1 MLNPL
6 TSMPVKACGAA
17 ARLRAH
23 LPPPTFALTKRL
35 LPFLLLLG
43 VIAFLVLASS
53 DAALAQGPPAQQGE
67 TSGYNGPDPTPP
79 PEYRVPVNWPLIP
92 KDADGNNLVGPGG
105 SFRLMFLTATKR
117 NAQSGNIQDY
127 IDFVTGRAAAGHA
140 SIQGFSADFRPVIS
154 TDGPSNIHARSVISY
169 HMASEGSNGPGRVPV
184 YWLNGEKV
192 ADNSRDFFDNSWD
205 SHTARDSRGLV
216 VPGSLEGKRA
226 WTGSNRSGYRNHAA
240 SSSNGVR
247 TGVLRSGDE
256 MEDATRGR
264 NQQHRLYAMSPVF
277 TVDHTRARATYGVV
291 EDISDGSDSVGPAYN
306 PRYLTGPAVVYRGN
320 DYTYTFTHNALKTSY
335 KCTACGGTKLR
346 GASIRARVG
355 LVSGTGGVVA
365 QHTNSNSHAARLI
378 WDLGLSTV
386 AQADDSDL
394 VGKTS
399 VCGRTPS
406 THRTVSRDMTVRIPD
421 DAPRGST
428 FHIAFFR
435 DDCTKVE
442 TRSGLGNRGW
452 GEVPG
457 GTEQVELGTVGTVT
471 IAPVPSA
478 VAWPNIAWGPTR
490 NSVRIEFPANDHDG
504 SDRIVSYGVQTRRL
518 QSDGSWT
525 DWGTVAG
532 ANHGQGTRSVLVS
545 GLQPS
550 TDYQVRV
557 FARAKMWSGGRTYW
571 GPSGQAQG
579 FRTHTELAPDPPWN
593 TRVQKVYYNRA
604 DVRWNSPSHHGR
616 GPIQRYT
623 IHARQQVGNTWT
635 DWGWS
640 ANTNANARSH
650 TVTGYCDGGSL
661 SWCPAEDFVPFDPQR
676 VYQIRISARNNV
688 GSPLDSVWSE
698 VVEIQ
703 TLSPLPVAPGG
714 PRLSER
720 THNSVRVSWDA
731 PTNDGAERI
740 INYGIDRREEDNSAD
755 GFTDWTRV
763 DAGAAS
769 RSVVLTGLTQDKAH
783 QVRVFARAR
792 MRPGGQRY
800 FSPPTDWLDFRTR
813 TEVPGQPDAPV
824 LSNPQTLPQRIDVS
838 WSPPDWAGASAVND
852 YSLHVLVNGVWH
864 ASEPEATGATS
875 LTLSGYRVFGN
886 PTVHA
891 LEPGTQYGVR
901 VAASNSQGGGPYSE
915 TSSFL
920 ETLPG
925 APNAP
930 AAPTVSE
937 IGSDSAKVTWAAPD
951 PYTGATPINQYDAQ
965 IFDGSAWRDA
975 WPEASENTSLVI
987 TGYLISGSGSETLAP
1002 STDYRVRVRARNGI
1016 FTDGSQTG
1024 QRLGEW
1030 SPATSFRTAPGA
1042 PAGLAAIPLDGGG
1055 RLLWTAPSTDPAEV
1069 TYYTVEYADNDQF
1082 SNSQTVDV
1090 FVVRGDSVTV
1100 TGDWALNPYRDD
1112 DGRGVGKTFR
1122 LLSVTQQA
1130 TQAASSDIADYN
1142 SFVRAQAADAS
1153 NGHPAVAAFADRFT
1167 ALASTAATDARDNTA
1182 TTQSDDYTGVPVYWL
1197 GGAKAAD
1204 DYADLY
1210 DGDWD
1215 SNVFNFLNGQV
1226 STVTHRF
1233 LVWTGSTGSG
1243 EARAGRALGDA
1254 QPGLGALSTTG
1265 GEELEATADASQ
1277 QNESRRL
1284 YALSPLIT
1292 VATAGGQTADGLDFS
1307 VTGLTNG
1314 EETHFRMRAVRRSGG
1329 VDTPGDWSASASAT
1343 PSGATDYDKDDD
1355 GLIEINNLEQ
1365 LNAVR
1370 WDMRGRAQPAP
1381 AHLVDY
1387 LAAFPVPFEGM
1398 GCPPQT
1404 GASGG
1409 CRGYELAADL
1419 DFTGS
1424 QWASGAGWLPI
1435 GDLGPDDRA
1444 VYTGVFDG
1452 NGRVIANL
1460 YIDRSS
1466 NSLAGLFDGI
1476 GYGGVVRDLGLPDA
1490 DVTGNNTVGALS
1502 GLNSGTVLRSWST
1515 GTVAANGSQAGGLVG
1530 INNAGDLIGESW
1542 SSAAV
1547 NATVDGAGGLAGANA
1562 GTVRGSYATGA
1573 ASSTSGGKIGGLVG
1587 HNHDGGAIT
1596 ASYATGTASTQTG
1609 DGTGGLVGHNEGSV
1623 TASYATGDPRGDE
1636 DVGGLVGLN
1645 EGTITASYAT
1655 GAPSGGSLIGGL
1667 VGNVGAAFQTTDITD
1682 SYWDSTTSGQ
1692 GGTGIGV
1699 GKTTAELKEPTGYTG
1714 IYEDWNDLNND
1725 DTVDATTYWDFGTG
1739 RNYPAL
1745 RSDMDGDGQAT
1756 WQEFGF
1762 QRSPGQVTNLAAERD
1777 SNGDIAVTWG
1787 PPASPGSGI
1796 FATYTYVV
1804 LADGVPA
1811 SARMETSAPAH
1822 TFTPQAGT
1830 GYIVDVQA
1838 VNTLTE
1844 GNREVRNLGPL
1855 ARIGPPAEP
1864 LNLALAVFTG
1874 PGEDVNGDRLEDAEG
1889 NRVYLGAIGVSWSA
1903 PADASGVTGY
1913 TVEYRTAAACSDTT
1927 HTTQSDCTGA
1937 GETWTDAGQWMDAAW
1952 DAGGGLAAFIGA
1964 TDVDDDLVEGT
1975 ALDLDTAYDV
1985 RVAAVG
1991 VLGVGAWADD
2001 TATPTTEAR
2010 APGAPRNVLVTPAPG
2025 RLTVTWDPPLDRGN
2039 PPFETWVVEIKPTAG
2054 WDCDNPATGQPWTG
2068 AEDDFPLWVAMY
2080 CEHDSEGTPAGY
2092 YPPEGGWTQSHI
2104 NLSGSAPGGP
2114 YGPEHS
2120 FNLFRLTD
2128 GVEYQVRLRAEGE
2141 GVEDPDNPG
2150 TYIPLASAWSAVMTG
2165 TPGPRP
2171 PSAPQELSVAP
2182 GNASITATWSAPED
2196 LGDPELDGYIFQWR
2210 ETGATPPAAWQ
2221 SAVVLAGLEFMPSGL
2236 TNGTEYEAQV
2246 AAFHNTV
2253 VTAPAGVTV
2262 TYVLAAPAS
2271 GTECPTDGTALTA
2284 DCYVVIASASIGDF
2298 AGPLTA
2304 TPGAERPPGVPQN
2317 LLLAPGDQSVAAQW
2331 DPPQDPGS
2339 PALEG
2344 YVVQWR
2350 ATGATDWQSAFTL
2363 STEGDYELEAEDG
2376 IANDQEYEVQVA
2388 AFHKLPVSSPAG
2400 IEVLYVLAAAD
2411 VPAPEA
2417 GQNPTPA
2424 CPTDGS
2430 QPTADC
2436 YVVVPTENIGTYT
2449 AIAKA
2454 TPSPLPTI
2462 RTIVAEDAPRNP
2474 QLAPGVGQI
2483 TVTWDAPAVEDP
2495 AHSGYIVQYRTVGNP
2510 QWTDGPRKD
2519 TDAREAVITG
2529 LAEGT
2534 YEVRVGTL
2542 LHDGAVVGSFTQPK
2556 TEIVRVPGS
2565 PRNLVL
2571 TPRPGQLTAQWD
2583 APEDRAVNHA
2593 GYVVQYRAVGT
2604 TQWIDHDPRIV
2615 YGDTDND
2622 PNTPDVEETSASR
2635 EATITL
2641 AEGAYEVRV
2650 GTLLSSATLDSQGRT
2665 IVGQVPG
2672 IFTAPV
2678 RAEAKAQRAPG
2689 PPRNLGAVIQVSPN
2703 DGSRS
2708 IYVYWNAPADQGNP
2722 PLTGY
2727 SVQYRRAD
2735 DADADW
2741 NDWTRAP
2748 RETANGFRV
2757 WISGIG
2763 SHQDWE
2769 VRVAAVGP
2777 VWGTGEYAT
2786 AGQVPRPPGAVAS
2799 LTLTPGDGRIKAE
2812 WEPPTN
2818 PGHPPYGVY
2827 HVSYR
2832 EKDSLTWQGFGET
2845 GTSRT
2850 FTGLTNGKLYH
2861 VRVGVSN
2868 SAGYGPFVTLAVT
2881 PTAQGGD
2888 QVSTKPDPNLPG
2900 APLNLNLSA
2909 GYKWIVVE
2917 WDAPDFVGDPALHG
2931 YKIRYREAG
2940 SDSAPTTLW
2949 HDDLTVTARTIDSG
2963 LDNGKQYEVW
2973 VEAVHARE
2981 GKERSGPA
2989 AGPVK
2994 ARPSEHGRIG
3004 PPYPERQPS
3013 APRNLTLTA
3022 GDGQI
3027 GVSWDPPERLF
3038 KNNPGYLVEYRKTGA
3053 NRWIEE
3059 GEFRDTSATIG
3070 HLENGTEY
3078 QVRVTVFDTHG
3089 EATTEPETATPQGTG
3104 ERPPTA
3110 PRNLGLTPGDGQIE
3124 VSWDAP
3130 ADLGEP
3136 KIQGYTVQH
3145 RASREDPWTGQ
3156 WVTATSNSA
3165 TISGLENGTEYQV
3178 RVQVENAHGEAATR
3192 PQRAT
3197 PGAEGTGKQ
3206 DPERPPTAPRNLT
3219 LTPGDEL
3226 IEVSWSAPLD
3236 IGEPDDWLGYI
3247 VEIREV
3253 GERDWFEWGHY
3264 EGTAATV
3271 DYLENGKTYQ
3281 VRVQSFNLWGE
3292 AYTEPESATPTGE
3305 VEEPEPE
3312 PEQGRAPS
3320 APQGLTVEP
3329 GEYEDGR
3336 KFVKVSWSAPDD
3348 PGNPAF
3354 TGYQMHYRYLGAG
3367 SDRWFEIP
3375 AGACNSCSLQVGM
3388 REDAT
3393 EFEVKVRAVNDAGN
3407 GPFAGPETVV
3417 ITSDEDGAGAG
3428 GEGKSDNQPPTA
3440 NAGPDQSVT
3449 EGDTVTLAGKG
3460 SDPEGQTL
3468 TYAWTAPDGITLSSS
3483 TAAKPTFTAPDRDED
3498 YTLTFSLKVNDGNSD
3513 SEPDT
3518 VVISV
3523 SVEDDGAGGAGGEGR
3538 ADNQPPTADAGPDQR
3553 VNEGETVTLAGK
3565 GSDPE
3570 GQALTYAWTAPSG
3583 ITLSSTTTAKPT
3595 FAAPDRTADYT
3606 LTFSL
3611 VVNDGNSDSE
3621 PDTVDVSVSA
3631 DDDAPTANAG
3641 ADQSVNEGDT
3651 VNLAGKG
3658 SDPEGQALTY
3668 AWTAPDGITLSDSA
3682 AASPTF
3688 TAPDRDEDYTLT
3700 FSLVVNDGNSDSA
3713 ADKVVISVTVDD
3725 DGGAGG
3731 QGGEPDP
3738 ERAPTAPRNLKLTP
3752 GDEII
3757 KVTWAAPLDL
3767 GNPEDWLGY
3776 VVEFRDVGE
3785 SEWFEDG
3792 IYQGTSATI
3801 DYYVENGKEY
3811 EVRVTAYNLHG
3822 QAVAGPKSV
3831 TPSAG

>member
-1 MLNPL
+1 M
-6 TSMPVKACGAA
+6 
-17 ARLRAH
+17 
-23 LPPPTFALTKRL
+23 
-35 LPFLLLLG
+35 
-43 VIAFLVLASS
+43 
-53 DAALAQGPPAQQGE
+53 
-67 TSGYNGPDPTPP
+67 
-79 PEYRVPVNWPLIP
+79 
-92 KDADGNNLVGPGG
+92 
-105 SFRLMFLTATKR
+105 
-117 NAQSGNIQDY
+117 
-127 IDFVTGRAAAGHA
+127 
-140 SIQGFSADFRPVIS
+140 
-154 TDGPSNIHARSVISY
+154 
-169 HMASEGSNGPGRVPV
+169 
-184 YWLNGEKV
+184 
-192 ADNSRDFFDNSWD
+192 
-205 SHTARDSRGLV
+205 
-216 VPGSLEGKRA
+216 
-226 WTGSNRSGYRNHAA
+226 
-240 SSSNGVR
+240 
-247 TGVLRSGDE
+247 
-256 MEDATRGR
+256 
-264 NQQHRLYAMSPVF
+264 
-277 TVDHTRARATYGVV
+277 
-291 EDISDGSDSVGPAYN
+291 
-306 PRYLTGPAVVYRGN
+306 
-320 DYTYTFTHNALKTSY
+320 
-335 KCTACGGTKLR
+335 
-346 GASIRARVG
+346 
-355 LVSGTGGVVA
+355 
-365 QHTNSNSHAARLI
+365 
-378 WDLGLSTV
+378 
-386 AQADDSDL
+386 
-394 VGKTS
+394 
-399 VCGRTPS
+399 
-406 THRTVSRDMTVRIPD
+406 
-421 DAPRGST
+421 
-428 FHIAFFR
+428 
-435 DDCTKVE
+435 
-442 TRSGLGNRGW
+442 
-452 GEVPG
+452 
-457 GTEQVELGTVGTVT
+457 
-471 IAPVPSA
+471 
-478 VAWPNIAWGPTR
+478 
-490 NSVRIEFPANDHDG
+490 
-504 SDRIVSYGVQTRRL
+504 
-518 QSDGSWT
+518 
-525 DWGTVAG
+525 
-532 ANHGQGTRSVLVS
+532 
-545 GLQPS
+545 
-550 TDYQVRV
+550 
-557 FARAKMWSGGRTYW
+557 
-571 GPSGQAQG
+571 
-579 FRTHTELAPDPPWN
+579 
-593 TRVQKVYYNRA
+593 
-604 DVRWNSPSHHGR
+604 
-616 GPIQRYT
+616 
-623 IHARQQVGNTWT
+623 
-635 DWGWS
+635 
-640 ANTNANARSH
+640 
-650 TVTGYCDGGSL
+650 
-661 SWCPAEDFVPFDPQR
+661 
-676 VYQIRISARNNV
+676 
-688 GSPLDSVWSE
+688 
-698 VVEIQ
+698 
-703 TLSPLPVAPGG
+703 
-714 PRLSER
+714 
-720 THNSVRVSWDA
+720 
-731 PTNDGAERI
+731 
-740 INYGIDRREEDNSAD
+740 
-755 GFTDWTRV
+755 
-763 DAGAAS
+763 
-769 RSVVLTGLTQDKAH
+769 
-783 QVRVFARAR
+783 
-792 MRPGGQRY
+792 
-800 FSPPTDWLDFRTR
+800 
-813 TEVPGQPDAPV
+813 
-824 LSNPQTLPQRIDVS
+824 
-838 WSPPDWAGASAVND
+838 
-852 YSLHVLVNGVWH
+852 
-864 ASEPEATGATS
+864 
-875 LTLSGYRVFGN
+875 
-886 PTVHA
+886 
-891 LEPGTQYGVR
+891 
-901 VAASNSQGGGPYSE
+901 
-915 TSSFL
+915 
-920 ETLPG
+920 
-925 APNAP
+925 
-930 AAPTVSE
+930 
-937 IGSDSAKVTWAAPD
+937 
-951 PYTGATPINQYDAQ
+951 
-965 IFDGSAWRDA
+965 
-975 WPEASENTSLVI
+975 
-987 TGYLISGSGSETLAP
+987 
-1002 STDYRVRVRARNGI
+1002 
-1016 FTDGSQTG
+1016 
-1024 QRLGEW
+1024 
-1030 SPATSFRTAPGA
+1030 
-1042 PAGLAAIPLDGGG
+1042 
-1055 RLLWTAPSTDPAEV
+1055 
-1069 TYYTVEYADNDQF
+1069 
-1082 SNSQTVDV
+1082 
-1090 FVVRGDSVTV
+1090 
-1100 TGDWALNPYRDD
+1100 
-1112 DGRGVGKTFR
+1112 
-1122 LLSVTQQA
+1122 
-1130 TQAASSDIADYN
+1130 
-1142 SFVRAQAADAS
+1142 
-1153 NGHPAVAAFADRFT
+1153 
-1167 ALASTAATDARDNTA
+1167 
-1182 TTQSDDYTGVPVYWL
+1182 
-1197 GGAKAAD
+1197 
-1204 DYADLY
+1204 
-1210 DGDWD
+1210 
-1215 SNVFNFLNGQV
+1215 
-1226 STVTHRF
+1226 
-1233 LVWTGSTGSG
+1233 
-1243 EARAGRALGDA
+1243 
-1254 QPGLGALSTTG
+1254 
-1265 GEELEATADASQ
+1265 
-1277 QNESRRL
+1277 
-1284 YALSPLIT
+1284 
-1292 VATAGGQTADGLDFS
+1292 
-1307 VTGLTNG
+1307 
-1314 EETHFRMRAVRRSGG
+1314 
-1329 VDTPGDWSASASAT
+1329 
-1343 PSGATDYDKDDD
+1343 
-1355 GLIEINNLEQ
+1355 
-1365 LNAVR
+1365 
-1370 WDMRGRAQPAP
+1370 
-1381 AHLVDY
+1381 
-1387 LAAFPVPFEGM
+1387 
-1398 GCPPQT
+1398 
-1404 GASGG
+1404 
-1409 CRGYELAADL
+1409 
-1419 DFTGS
+1419 
-1424 QWASGAGWLPI
+1424 
-1435 GDLGPDDRA
+1435 
-1444 VYTGVFDG
+1444 
-1452 NGRVIANL
+1452 
-1460 YIDRSS
+1460 
-1466 NSLAGLFDGI
+1466 
-1476 GYGGVVRDLGLPDA
+1476 
-1490 DVTGNNTVGALS
+1490 
-1502 GLNSGTVLRSWST
+1502 
-1515 GTVAANGSQAGGLVG
+1515 
-1530 INNAGDLIGESW
+1530 
-1542 SSAAV
+1542 
-1547 NATVDGAGGLAGANA
+1547 
-1562 GTVRGSYATGA
+1562 
-1573 ASSTSGGKIGGLVG
+1573 
-1587 HNHDGGAIT
+1587 
-1596 ASYATGTASTQTG
+1596 
-1609 DGTGGLVGHNEGSV
+1609 
-1623 TASYATGDPRGDE
+1623 
-1636 DVGGLVGLN
+1636 
-1645 EGTITASYAT
+1645 
-1655 GAPSGGSLIGGL
+1655 
-1667 VGNVGAAFQTTDITD
+1667 
-1682 SYWDSTTSGQ
+1682 
-1692 GGTGIGV
+1692 
-1699 GKTTAELKEPTGYTG
+1699 
-1714 IYEDWNDLNND
+1714 
-1725 DTVDATTYWDFGTG
+1725 DATTYWDFGTG

-2727 SVQYRRAD
+2727 SVQYRRAGD
-2735 DADADW
+2735 SDAGW
-2741 NDWTRAP
+2741 TDWTRAP

-2763 SHQDWE
+2763 SHKDWE
-2769 VRVAAVGP
+2769 VRVAAAGP
-2777 VWGTGEYAT
+2777 VWETGEYAT

-2799 LTLTPGDGRIKAE
+2799 LTLTPGDERIKVE
-2812 WEPPTN
+2812 WEPPEDVGN
-2818 PGHPPYGVY
+2818 PPFAAY

-2832 EKDSLTWQGFGET
+2832 VDGSGTWQTVAQSVRSKFL
-2845 GTSRT
+2845 
-2850 FTGLTNGKLYH
+2850 TGLTNGQLHH
-2861 VRVGVSN
+2861 VQVRASN
-2868 SAGYGPFVTLAVT
+2868 GAGYGPPVTLSVT
-2881 PTAQGGD
+2881 PTPTAGD
-2888 QVSTKPDPNLPG
+2888 GDKVSTKPDPTLPG
-2900 APLNLNLSA
+2900 APRNLALSA

-2917 WDAPDFVGDPALHG
+2917 WDAPEFTGDPELHG
-2931 YKIRYREAG
+2931 YKIHYREAG

-2949 HDDLTVTARTIDSG
+2949 HDDLTVTAITIDSG
-2963 LDNGKQYEVW
+2963 LTNGQQYEVW

-2981 GKERSGPA
+2981 DEKERSGPA

-3013 APRNLTLTA
+3013 APRDLTLTA
-3022 GDGQI
+3022 GDGRI
-3027 GVSWDPPERLF
+3027 EVSWKPPQRLF
-3038 KNNPGYLVEYRKTGA
+3038 KDNPGYLVEYRKTGA

-3059 GEFRDTSATIG
+3059 GEFRSTSATIG
-3070 HLENGTEY
+3070 HLENGTAY

-3110 PRNLGLTPGDGQIE
+3110 PRSLKLTPGDGKIE

-3136 KIQGYTVQH
+3136 EIQGYTVQY
-3145 RASREDPWTGQ
+3145 RASREDPWTSQ
-3156 WVTATSNSA
+3156 QVTGTSA
-3165 TISGLENGTEYQV
+3165 TISELENGTEYQV
-3178 RVQVENAHGEAATR
+3178 RVVASNDQGEAVAG
-3192 PQRAT
+3192 PVRAT
-3197 PGAEGTGKQ
+3197 PGAEGAGKQ

-3226 IEVSWSAPLD
+3226 IEVSWSEPED
-3236 IGEPDDWLGYI
+3236 IGEPDDFLGYI

-3253 GERDWFEWGHY
+3253 GESDWFEDGFY
-3264 EGTAATV
+3264 EGTTATI

-3292 AYTEPESATPTGE
+3292 AYTEPESATPAGE
-3305 VEEPEPE
+3305 EEEPEPE

-3320 APQGLTVEP
+3320 APQDLKLVL
-3329 GEYEDGR
+3329 GEYDDGTGR
-3336 KFVKVSWSAPDD
+3336 KYVEVSWSAPADV
-3348 PGNPAF
+3348 GNPAF
-3354 TGYQMHYRYLGAG
+3354 TGYDMHTRHRDADGW
-3367 SDRWFEIP
+3367 SRWFERP
-3375 AGACNSCSLQVGM
+3375 TGACNPCSLQVGLS
-3388 REDAT
+3388 DGYL
-3393 EFEVKVRAVNDAGN
+3393 EFQVQVRAVNDGGN
-3407 GPFAGPETVV
+3407 GPFTDTKRVV
-3417 ITSDEDGAGAG
+3417 IPSDEGTGGTG
-3428 GEGKSDNQPPTA
+3428 GEGRAENQPPTA
-3440 NAGPDQSVT
+3440 NAGPDQSVD

-3468 TYAWTAPDGITLSSS
+3468 TFAWTAPSGITLSSN

-3523 SVEDDGAGGAGGEGR
+3523 TVAGDGDDGGAGGEGR
-3538 ADNQPPTADAGPDQR
+3538 AENQPPTASAGPDQS
-3553 VNEGETVTLAGK
+3553 VNEGDTVTLAGK

-3570 GQALTYAWTAPSG
+3570 GQALTYSWTAPSG
-3583 ITLSSTTTAKPT
+3583 ITLSSTTDRQPHLRRAGPHGGLHLDLLPGGQRRQQRLRAGYGGNQR
-3595 FAAPDRTADYT
+3595 FGGRRRAHGQRRAGPVGERGGHGDPGRQGQRPGGPGPDLRLDRA
-3606 LTFSL
+3606 L
-3611 VVNDGNSDSE
+3611 GHH
-3621 PDTVDVSVSA
+3621 
-3631 DDDAPTANAG
+3631 
-3641 ADQSVNEGDT
+3641 
-3651 VNLAGKG
+3651 
-3658 SDPEGQALTY
+3658 PEQT
-3668 AWTAPDGITLSDSA
+3668 A
-3682 AASPTF
+3682 AAAGPTF

-3700 FSLVVNDGNSDSA
+3700 FSLVVNDGTSDSA
-3713 ADKVVISVTVDD
+3713 ADTVVISVTVED

-3731 QGGEPDP
+3731 QGSEAGPGTPAHGAGQPDP
-3738 ERAPTAPRNLKLTP
+3738 DPGDGIINVSWSASGGPGRAGRLDRLLRGVPQRSAMKAGSRRASTRAPAPPSRTWRTGWSTRSGCSPSTSTARPLPGPSGPRPRRGSL
-3752 GDEII
+3752 
-3757 KVTWAAPLDL
+3757 
-3767 GNPEDWLGY
+3767 
-3776 VVEFRDVGE
+3776 
-3785 SEWFEDG
+3785 
-3792 IYQGTSATI
+3792 
-3801 DYYVENGKEY
+3801 
-3811 EVRVTAYNLHG
+3811 
-3822 QAVAGPKSV
+3822 SV
-3831 TPSAG
+3831 TFATKEAHPWQRTSRWVSPTAACSSSPSTCSTWGSAWACSSVPPGGLPCGSWRRQ